1 MCVIPYLFCH
11 MVTYDIYMNI
21 YINIYIYY
29 RWWCRES
36 SMITY
41 DIYTSAGRTEH
52 GVTNDDVE
60 KVCFLKVQAC
70 LSLIFT
76 RCGAFSRPA
85 QSARVIHTYWK
96 FVTGSLSQHI
106 IIYIFLI
113 TCIIFSCRYY
123 QTMCTKLIQLWRG
136 KGSNARTCTS
146 MWSDSWVW
154 YIAEIHN
161 ITCLWADFH
170 STSTQHGNLYQPL
183 VTTSRVICFISHTST
198 GNCISHNQGIS
209 EAGRGSGIN

>member
-21 YINIYIYY
+21 YINIYI
-29 RWWCRES
+29 
-36 SMITY
+36 T
-41 DIYTSAGRTEH
+41 D
-52 GVTNDDVE
+52 DDVE
-60 KVCFLKVQAC
+60 NQVWLHMTYIRVQEGLSMVSQMMMLRKFKVQAC
-70 LSLIFT
+70 LGLIFT

-113 TCIIFSCRYY
+113 TCIISSCRYY

-154 YIAEIHN
+154 YIAEIH
-161 ITCLWADFH
+161 
-170 STSTQHGNLYQPL
+170 Y
-183 VTTSRVICFISHTST
+183 VVISHVCELISIPRVLSMGT
-198 GNCISHNQGIS
+198 CINHL
-209 EAGRGSGIN
+209 